1 MNKEK
6 EFRLRL
12 LKQLSKDN
20 LKILEEYLE
29 THIYLARLALEQT
42 DDEIQIRNYQGQI
55 RGDKRKLDEIRS
67 LFKHD

>member
-1 MNKEK
+1 MNKDK
-6 EFRLRL
+6 EFRLKL
-12 LKQLSKDN
+12 LRHLTREH
-20 LKILEEYLE
+20 LKTLEEYLE
-29 THIYLARLALEQT
+29 VHIHLARIALEQT